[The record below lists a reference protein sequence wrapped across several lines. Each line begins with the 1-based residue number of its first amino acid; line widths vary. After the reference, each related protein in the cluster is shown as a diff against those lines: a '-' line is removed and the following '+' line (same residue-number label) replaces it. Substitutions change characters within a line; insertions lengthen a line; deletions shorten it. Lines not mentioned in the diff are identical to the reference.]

1 MEELPMN
8 HDDLDTYWW
17 LSLVTYYEKTNVD
30 ALKYWTHVLFKVS
43 DILWNFMTCDLMIL
57 MIPKRPN
64 Q

>member
-30 ALKYWTHVLFKVS
+30 ALK
-43 DILWNFMTCDLMIL
+43 
-57 MIPKRPN
+57 
-64 Q
+64 